1 MNLILA
7 LLWLLGGIAVLAYD
21 YFTGG
26 VPFLR
31 IRGTDLSFGWLLLV
45 LGAYNLARWW
55 SLRCSRAAQQAQWMA
70 QAQRHR
76 AAHHRERPEDP
87 PDPNFNFTD
96 QPPPPA
102 DRGITDRPPS
112 EN

>member
-7 LLWLLGGIAVLAYD
+7 LLWLTGAFGVFAYE
-21 YFTGG
+21 YHTGSL
-26 VPFLR
+26 VFR
-31 IRGTDLSFGWLLLV
+31 IRGTNLSIGWLLLA

-55 SLRCSRAAQQAQWMA
+55 STRSYRADQRELHVAQSN
-70 QAQRHR
+70 RYR
-76 AAHHRERPEDP
+76 AVHHERREQP

-96 QPPPPA
+96 EPPPPA
-102 DRGITDRPPS
+102 NRNITDRPPS

>member
-7 LLWLLGGIAVLAYD
+7 LLWLMGAVAVFGYE
-21 YFTGG
+21 YHTGSKAAH
-26 VPFLR
+26 
-31 IRGTDLSFGWLLLV
+31 IRGTDLSIGWLLLV

-55 SLRCSRAAQQAQWMA
+55 STRSYRAEQRSLRMA
-70 QAQRHR
+70 QANRYRAVHPEHR
-76 AAHHRERPEDP
+76 DQP

-96 QPPPPA
+96 EPPPA
-102 DRGITDRPPS
+102 NRGITDRPPS